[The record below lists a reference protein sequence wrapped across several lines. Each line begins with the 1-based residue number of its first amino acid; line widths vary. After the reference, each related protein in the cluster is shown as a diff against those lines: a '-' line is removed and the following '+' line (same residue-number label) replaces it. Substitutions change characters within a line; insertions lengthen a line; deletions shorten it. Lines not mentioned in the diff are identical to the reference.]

1 MRTDYDRSEAAGAS
15 GDINLSDIAH
25 ALSRKR
31 WWVII
36 PTLTA
41 LVGAIVFVNVVK
53 PRYTAEARVL
63 LENQENY
70 LTRGDKNDRIEPLA
84 PDPEAVGSQIQLVT
98 SRDLARRV
106 IKTLN
111 LQGNPEFDPLAE
123 GVSPLT
129 RILVTLGLS
138 RDPTRLSPEE
148 RILEAYF
155 ERLSVYSPTK
165 TRVLLIEFTSR
176 DPDLA
181 ARAANAIADA
191 YIDMQ
196 QEAKREQ
203 ARYAAQSLGK
213 LVSELQT
220 RVSEAE
226 SRAEAFRS
234 KMGLL
239 VGSNNTTIATQQL
252 GELNNQL
259 SISQVAQADA
269 LAKANLIRDLLHQH
283 RIGDIPDVANNE
295 LIRRIAER
303 RIALSAQLALESRTL
318 LGAHPRIKELRAELA
333 KIDAE
338 ARQTAERVART
349 LENDARI
356 AGARVENLKHVLE
369 EQKKVASTAGSDEV
383 RLRELERVARLLKE
397 QLESDTAKYQEALA
411 RESVKASPA
420 DARIVQRALAPQTP
434 SFPKKL
440 PITLFSMLAAFVL
453 SAGGIVAGELLSD
466 RQRPRRDLGPA
477 APTPPSA
484 GGATL
489 GPSPE
494 TPKNG
499 SKENL
504 AAESGA
510 PSSGAL
516 GSAIESRPRPWI
528 VYRSS
533 PQLLLPSHSVTSS
546 ESKDSQSDGLEPNGE
561 TSVTQSSEIVSGAL
575 TISDVTKLTTNLV
588 KVLIVVY
595 GDAEPAVELARA
607 LSRRGRAILA
617 AAHLDDV
624 AYDRLVGAA
633 SAIERP
639 KGFSDLIAGTAN
651 FADVIYRDAGSR
663 LHVLPAGAGEGV
675 TQYKSPLAVDA
686 LALIYDFVIFATS
699 SLERARELA
708 PLFDTILVRGEG
720 EDVETARA
728 ELLRAG
734 AKNVSIL
741 TNTDEAQSELFAA

>member
-1 MRTDYDRSEAAGAS
+1 MT
-15 GDINLSDIAH
+15 
-25 ALSRKR
+25 
-31 WWVII
+31 
-36 PTLTA
+36 
-41 LVGAIVFVNVVK
+41 
-53 PRYTAEARVL
+53 
-63 LENQENY
+63 Q
-70 LTRGDKNDRIEPLA
+70 
-84 PDPEAVGSQIQLVT
+84 
-98 SRDLARRV
+98 
-106 IKTLN
+106 
-111 LQGNPEFDPLAE
+111 
-123 GVSPLT
+123 
-129 RILVTLGLS
+129 ILVTLGLS

-155 ERLSVYSPTK
+155 DRLSVYSPTK

-203 ARYAAQSLGK
+203 AHYAAQSLGK

-220 RVSEAE
+220 RVSDAE

-333 KIDAE
+333 RIDAE
-338 ARQTAERVART
+338 ASHTAERVART

-369 EQKKVASTAGSDEV
+369 EQKKVAGAAGSDEV

-397 QLESDTAKYQEALA
+397 QLEADTAKYQEALA

-484 GGATL
+484 GGATS

-516 GSAIESRPRPWI
+516 GSAIESRPRPWV

-533 PQLLLPSHSVTSS
+533 PQLLLPSPVTTPTDSDR
-546 ESKDSQSDGLEPNGE
+546 SKSDDE
-561 TSVTQSSEIVSGAL
+561 TSVSQSSEIVPNAL
-575 TISDVTKLTTNLV
+575 TIGEVAKLTTNSV
-588 KVLIVVY
+588 KVLIVIY

-607 LSRRGRAILA
+607 LSRRGRAILT
-617 AAHLDDV
+617 AAHLNDV
-624 AYDRLVGAA
+624 AYDQLVGAA
-633 SAIERP
+633 SEIERP

-663 LHVLPAGAGEGV
+663 LHVLPAGADAGAA
-675 TQYKSPLAVDA
+675 QYESPLAIDA
-686 LALIYDFVIFATS
+686 LTLIYDFVIFATS

-720 EDVETARA
+720 GDIETARA

-741 TNTDEAQSELFAA
+741 ANTEEAQSALFAA